1 MASCSVTPEQ
11 ELQIIQT
18 ILALRSLGD
27 TTSSERLRQKVR
39 RCLEESTGDEAA
51 VATADQ
57 LLRRYKKIV
66 KKLDGSYEMEREL
79 KMRRSEMEMR
89 RASRFVDDEAESGD
103 DDEDEDEDEEEDK
116 RERSRE
122 EAAQRRRGDCH
133 GGGTKSRSSE
143 DNTAG
148 CDMTCIHASCLFVC
162 LLVVASACVF
172 SVVACR
178 ASFSASL
185 SMCFAPLLR

>member
-79 KMRRSEMEMR
+79 KKRRSEMEMR
-89 RASRFVDDEAESGD
+89 RASRFVDDERRAVTTTRTMTRRRTM
-103 DDEDEDEDEEEDK
+103 

-122 EAAQRRRGDCH
+122 EPLRG
-133 GGGTKSRSSE
+133 GEGI
-143 DNTAG
+143 A
-148 CDMTCIHASCLFVC
+148 MV
-162 LLVVASACVF
+162 
-172 SVVACR
+172 
-178 ASFSASL
+178 
-185 SMCFAPLLR
+185 

>member
-39 RCLEESTGDEAA
+39 RCLQESTDDEAA

-79 KMRRSEMEMR
+79 KKRRSEMEMR

-103 DDEDEDEDEEEDK
+103 DDEDEDEDDEEDNEK
-116 RERSRE
+116 
-122 EAAQRRRGDCH
+122 
-133 GGGTKSRSSE
+133 
-143 DNTAG
+143 
-148 CDMTCIHASCLFVC
+148 
-162 LLVVASACVF
+162 
-172 SVVACR
+172 
-178 ASFSASL
+178 
-185 SMCFAPLLR
+185 P